1 VFSKYEHR
9 EIKLKNQ
16 IKKFKPKMGF
26 SQNGSQEWKTMFL
39 INKPIPSDDNDFRR
53 ISTSLSMPN
62 ALTNSYSRN

>member
-1 VFSKYEHR
+1 
-9 EIKLKNQ
+9 
-16 IKKFKPKMGF
+16 MGF